1 MQLNFL
7 TVKNIP
13 LLADLACKSR
23 ALWAIILG
31 IVLTALST
39 GAYAQYSAIEDKDWL
54 TPNPL
59 AQRVDPAK
67 LAAMT
72 QHLLSQH
79 PMVRSL
85 LMVRN
90 GQPVYEY
97 YRADTQ
103 ADSLHNVYSVTK
115 SVVSLLVG
123 RAVDQGLIRGM
134 QEKLIDLLPAKPG
147 PASNIRLDH
156 LLTMSAGFDPG
167 GISRDADYLN
177 FMGRFYAPGLQA
189 HALARPALAPSGER
203 FYYNNTDAHLASLI
217 LAARVGM
224 PVAAYA
230 DAQLFKPLGITRY
243 MWDADSSGTN
253 NGASELRLR
262 PRDMAKIGQ
271 LVLQGGQWRGQ
282 QIISSSYMQT
292 ATQRQI
298 DTNTVVG
305 DMPSPMGYGYL
316 WWTATTRDDQLSAQ
330 LAIGFGGQYIYIV
343 PALQLVVV
351 ATTQASSRAMAAQT
365 ASVIRDFAVPAVQR

>member
-1 MQLNFL
+1 MQRLDPYALCARRVWLAAALAFVLATTL
-7 TVKNIP
+7 TV
-13 LLADLACKSR
+13 
-23 ALWAIILG
+23 
-31 IVLTALST
+31 
-39 GAYAQYSAIEDKDWL
+39 AYAQHSAIEDNDWL

-59 AQRVDPAK
+59 AQRVDPAQ

-103 ADSLHNVYSVTK
+103 ADSLSNVYSVTK

-123 RAVDQGLIRGM
+123 RAIDQGLIGGT
-134 QEKLIDLLPAKPG
+134 QQKLIDLLPAKPG
-147 PASNIRLDH
+147 SASDIRLNH
-156 LLTMSAGFDPG
+156 LLTMSTGFDPG

-177 FMGRFYAPGLQA
+177 FMSRFYAPGLQA
-189 HALARPALAPSGER
+189 HALARPALTPPGER

-217 LAARVGM
+217 LASRVGM
-224 PVAAYA
+224 PIAAYA
-230 DAQLFKPLGITRY
+230 DAQLFKPLGITQY
-243 MWDADSSGTN
+243 MWDTDSNGTN

-282 QIISSSYMQT
+282 QLVSSSYIQA
-292 ATQRQI
+292 ATRRQI
-298 DTNTVVG
+298 DTSTVVG

-365 ASVIRDFAVPAVQR
+365 ASVIRDFAIPAVLR